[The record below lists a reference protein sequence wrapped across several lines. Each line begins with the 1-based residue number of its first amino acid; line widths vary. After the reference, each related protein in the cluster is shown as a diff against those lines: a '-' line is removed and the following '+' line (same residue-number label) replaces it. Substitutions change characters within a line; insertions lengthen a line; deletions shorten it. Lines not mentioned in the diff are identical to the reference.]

1 MKRTSKILVCCLL
14 VLVLII
20 GCFSLV
26 ACNKKEGSGKKK
38 AIVMVTALMSGG
50 LYDKSTNAAV
60 WDPLYFDFDEE
71 GYEDLTLVKF
81 LQLLYETDDMMSSQL
96 FNDLVSE
103 VMDTDVSMVK
113 DRSGDAYGSFM
124 EYAMDAILSPMVD
137 FPTDL
142 SDEDA
147 VESYKETYGSLFA
160 SLLYNLQQ
168 DEDGNSLNTN
178 IVPANGY
185 TGPHKHIAYGV
196 MGCYEDQIRT
206 LSKEYPDYDVVIFN
220 YDWRMD
226 GQYNVDLFTKWMDEK
241 NYDEIVL
248 TTHSL
253 GGQICNRWLAS
264 DVKHR
269 RMTKAFVMY
278 APATLG
284 TPAALCFLN
293 NIWDLLDPFPVSKDM
308 TTGNSTIDMLLPS
321 VLDAVEPIL
330 NGQGIPFLHNC
341 SSIIQ
346 LLPSWALVN
355 KYHEADNMW
364 IFRDVDGNDI
374 TSEDEL
380 FNFYYSHEWAWKTNK
395 DGDYIFSDGS
405 VMSDE
410 DVETFSHPSAW
421 AENGK
426 KPALKRI
433 VAGLRDWQHSLYV
446 KQGDKEVL
454 AADYL
459 NTYYLI
465 GDISKNG
472 GNTILTYNESAPVEF
487 HYNWDDTGSAPNKY
501 TMGKGD
507 DMVVEYCALG
517 GKTEEEIVA
526 MYGQG
531 HVVRYDHDH
540 NIVGA
545 DFSGAVM
552 EEGTGVKVREII
564 KSIGW

>member
-14 VLVLII
+14 VLVLLI

-26 ACNKKEGSGKKK
+26 ACDKKEGSSKKK

-50 LYDKSTNAAV
+50 LYDKSNNKAV
-60 WDPLYFDFDEE
+60 WDPLYFDFDQE
-71 GYEDLTLVKF
+71 GSENLTLVKF
-81 LQLLYETDDMMSSQL
+81 LQLLYETDDMMNSPL
-96 FNDLVSE
+96 FSELVSE
-103 VMDTDVSMVK
+103 VMATDVSMVK
-113 DRSGDAYGSFM
+113 DRSGDPYASFM
-124 EYAMDAILSPMVD
+124 EYAMDAMLSPMVD
-137 FPTDL
+137 FPDL
-142 SDEDA
+142 DDEDA
-147 VESYKETYGSLFA
+147 VAAYKENYGSLFA

-178 IVPANGY
+178 IVPANDY

-196 MGCYEDQIRT
+196 MGCYEDQVKT
-206 LSKEYPDYDVVIFN
+206 LQKEYPDYDVVIFN
-220 YDWRMD
+220 YDWRLD
-226 GQYNVDLFTKWMDEK
+226 GNINAQLFTEWMDEK
-241 NYDEIVL
+241 DYDEIVL

-253 GGQICNRWLAS
+253 GGQICNRWLAE
-264 DVKHR
+264 DPKHR

-284 TPAALCFLN
+284 TTAALCFLN
-293 NIWDLLDPFPVSKDM
+293 NVWDLLDPFPVSKDM
-308 TTGNSTIDMLLPS
+308 TTGDSTLDMLLPT

-330 NGQGIPFLHNC
+330 NEQGMPFIRNC

-346 LLPSWALVN
+346 LLPSWQLVN
-355 KYHEADNMW
+355 TYHEADGIW
-364 IFRDVDGNDI
+364 ILTDVDGNDI

-380 FNFYYSHEWAWKTNK
+380 FNFYYSHEWAWKTKNGK
-395 DGDYIFSDGS
+395 YIFSDGTE
-405 VMSDE
+405 MSNE

-421 AENGK
+421 TGSGK
-426 KPALKRI
+426 KPALKKVI
-433 VAGLRDWQHSLYV
+433 SELRDWQHKLYV
-446 KQGDKEVL
+446 KAGDKEYL
-454 AADYL
+454 AADYV

-465 GDISKNG
+465 GDIQKNN
-472 GNTILTYNESAPVEF
+472 GNTVLTYDESANVEF

-517 GKTEEEIVA
+517 GKTEAQITE
-526 MYGQG
+526 MYGEG
-531 HVVRYDHDH
+531 HVVRYNHDH

-545 DFSGAVM
+545 DFSGVVM
-552 EEGTGVKVREII
+552 AEGTGVKVREIL